1 MRNAS
6 GVLHRKFQ
14 NAVGPIHAYVDTL
27 ASLLVWRVWGSSWR
41 PSPFQAACLQNPN
54 PADEAKKYCKP
65 LKVRFPVPRSCLR
78 FLLAR
83 GPQNNRWFVLRLPVR
98 TAPPVPDTSYCAFR
112 AVRTSIRT
120 YLHTYV
126 LTGGSVLDM
135 LASTPPPGRPS
146 PQLGDKLSRAAAPL
160 RRPPKPTSR
169 PRVPELPP
177 AARRGAVSARS
188 PRRKSQLARG
198 CAPRH
203 GAAVRPLCIEPAR
216 ARHRP
221 P

>member
-98 TAPPVPDTSYCAFR
+98 TAPRCQTLHTVPFVPCVRRY
-112 AVRTSIRT
+112 VRTYIRT
-120 YLHTYV
+120 YLRADLFWTCLPRLPRRAV
-126 LTGGSVLDM
+126 PPLSSATSCRGL
-135 LASTPPPGRPS
+135 PPPCDGRLS
-146 PQLGDKLSRAAAPL
+146 PRVVRESRN
-160 RRPPKPTSR
+160 SR
-169 PRVPELPP
+169 PRLGAEPSRP
-177 AARRGAVSARS
+177 AARDEKANWPEVAR
-188 PRRKSQLARG
+188 PG
-198 CAPRH
+198 T
-203 GAAVRPLCIEPAR
+203 EP
-216 ARHRP
+216 P
-221 P
+221 